1 MTTIKVIDKLK
12 LVKRYN
18 PFIDKET
25 LTLSS
30 KSKNGRTY
38 YNAHYRQGDLDGAC
52 GAYSIA
58 MCLNILG
65 VFNSEES
72 LSKDDSK
79 IDWRT
84 LEGRMIKKLDSKGL
98 YRNGLELEEC
108 EEILDTYKSMVYYE
122 EPENDEDIIAYAKKM
137 VDENTPSM
145 LGISFSG
152 GAHWIVIVGYV
163 IDDKTN
169 TFIALLTLDP
179 GYKSQS
185 VAFWNGYISLKIEN
199 NNKRK
204 TYKYFYAPMNRL
216 ISINEIF
223 SIHIN

>member
-84 LEGRMIKKLDSKGL
+84 LEGRMIKNWIAKDF
-98 YRNGLELEEC
+98 
-108 EEILDTYKSMVYYE
+108 IVMV
-122 EPENDEDIIAYAKKM
+122 
-137 VDENTPSM
+137 
-145 LGISFSG
+145 L
-152 GAHWIVIVGYV
+152 
-163 IDDKTN
+163 
-169 TFIALLTLDP
+169 
-179 GYKSQS
+179 
-185 VAFWNGYISLKIEN
+185 SLKNVKKYSTHIKVWCIMKN
-199 NNKRK
+199 RK
-204 TYKYFYAPMNRL
+204 MMKT
-216 ISINEIF
+216 
-223 SIHIN
+223 